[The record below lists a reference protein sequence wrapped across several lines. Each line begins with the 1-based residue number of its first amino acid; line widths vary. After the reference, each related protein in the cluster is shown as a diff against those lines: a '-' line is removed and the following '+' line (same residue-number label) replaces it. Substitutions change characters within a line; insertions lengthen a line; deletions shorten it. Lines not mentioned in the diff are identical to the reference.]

1 MLFEKTLALV
11 IVSWLSPATPL
22 PDATSPEQSRATV
35 MVGAVLVEGVLV
47 EGALVEGALVEGAL
61 LAKDWIAKV
70 TDSICGLRDPNQV
83 SNPAQIDF
91 KACLDATQEMRKL
104 VRDKID
110 VTTPEGIR
118 LSNDAVNRVT
128 SACETVRVANGYCSV
143 WKTIKHKDARVV
155 SDISE
160 QVKALF

>member
-1 MLFEKTLALV
+1 MLFDKTLALV

-22 PDATSPEQSRATV
+22 SDAASPEHSIATV
-35 MVGAVLVEGVLV
+35 
-47 EGALVEGALVEGAL
+47 LVEGAL

-91 KACLDATQEMRKL
+91 KACLDATPEMKKL

-155 SDISE
+155 TDISE